1 MADDRLLCCRSLSI
15 AMTRRD
21 KVWSRSAAISRSP
34 FQNASSRLTLVL
46 WPAMTIERL
55 TIEDFTGDFMACPP
69 RFRVD
74 RRAPAD
80 ITARM
85 ELGSREF
92 QYGFVPNRDVIATPL
107 EFRHGI

>member
-1 MADDRLLCCRSLSI
+1 
-15 AMTRRD
+15 
-21 KVWSRSAAISRSP
+21 
-34 FQNASSRLTLVL
+34 
-46 WPAMTIERL
+46 MTIERL

-85 ELGSREF
+85 ELGSRKF
-92 QYGFVPNRDVIATPL
+92 QYGFVPNCDVIATPL
-107 EFRHGI
+107 EFRHGIAFTARVDIGPVRVAFEPIGYCVGLK